1 MMARTVSVGRVAICR
16 ALIFHFIF
24 SSLLVLLDRPAT
36 AKSNVRKQSCPSS
49 CQIRVLRFV
58 RHGIRPKCGGVDEVL
73 KLTVLR
79 MAVCIEVRWI
89 GLRQAH
95 QR

>member
-36 AKSNVRKQSCPSS
+36 AKSNVRNS
-49 CQIRVLRFV
+49 
-58 RHGIRPKCGGVDEVL
+58 H
-73 KLTVLR
+73 
-79 MAVCIEVRWI
+79 A
-89 GLRQAH
+89 QAAA
-95 QR
+95 RYEFYVSYVMEYAPNVAE